1 MSIPPKD
8 AEDIKLSLE
17 KEAGM
22 SNLQLASYG
31 YSYSLFGRSYE
42 STFIGSEGKKI
53 YIKES
58 LLFGFYPWE
67 YIIKD

>member
-1 MSIPPKD
+1 MSIPPKN

-42 STFIGSEGKKI
+42 STYRK
-53 YIKES
+53 
-58 LLFGFYPWE
+58 
-67 YIIKD
+67 